1 MFFILLEEQDIYE
14 VKWEGVRGGRG
25 REPQEGKYIGKNTW
39 SMNILKASAGAGG
52 TKAWIKSF
60 DVTKDLRLLALE
72 IINCHLPWSPS
83 KFSGQENEWQV
94 RVYGH

>member
-1 MFFILLEEQDIYE
+1 
-14 VKWEGVRGGRG
+14 
-25 REPQEGKYIGKNTW
+25 
-39 SMNILKASAGAGG
+39 MNILKASAGAGG

-83 KFSGQENEWQV
+83 KFSGQENE
-94 RVYGH
+94 G